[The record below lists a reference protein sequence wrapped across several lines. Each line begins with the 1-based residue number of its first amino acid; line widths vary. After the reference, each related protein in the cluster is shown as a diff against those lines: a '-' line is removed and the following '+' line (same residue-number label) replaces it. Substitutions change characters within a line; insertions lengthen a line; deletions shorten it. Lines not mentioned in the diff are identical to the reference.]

1 MLRIYPI
8 RTTKNRWNIYFYCKH
23 KCTTNCEYIVMSS
36 DSTELILEK
45 NPEFKNGVCSK
56 NLNIEKSHIRISSFD
71 KDNPQAYNGAL
82 INSDEEVISDNSF
95 TVSLYYP
102 FSSIFE
108 IFITSS
114 EGFTLKELI
123 NAIKVLYKYIY
134 DEEERTATPQT
145 FSLKKVCS
153 SCGIKNLADYVD
165 EHDVNDSTEEDCSI
179 CYESSKDSEIVKLK
193 CEHIFHKKCIE
204 KWVEKAGTCPLCRY
218 NIFLCNS
225 CSGKGIVYYQ
235 YSGIVIPLEQRGS
248 TLNRNRSNGFF
259 GIHSYDFED
268 LILKSMH
275 YDNKNKKLFVEISG

>member
-8 RTTKNRWNIYFYCKH
+8 RTTKNQWNIYFYCKH
-23 KCTTNCEYIVMSS
+23 KCTTKCEYIIMS
-36 DSTELILEK
+36 DSTELVLEK
-45 NPEFKNGVCSK
+45 NPEFKDGFCSK
-56 NLNIEKSHIRISSFD
+56 NFNIEKSQIRISSFD
-71 KDNPQAYNGAL
+71 KDNPEGCSGPL
-82 INSDEEVISDNSF
+82 INSDEEVISDSSF

-102 FSSIFE
+102 FSFIFD
-108 IFITSS
+108 ILISSS

-123 NAIKVLYKYIY
+123 NAIKVLYKFIY

-153 SCGIKNLADYVD
+153 SCGIKNLADYV
-165 EHDVNDSTEEDCSI
+165 ENQTNDSCEEEDCSI
-179 CYESSKDSEIVKLK
+179 CYETTKDSDIVKLK

-204 KWVEKAGTCPLCRY
+204 QWVEKSGTCPLCRY

-225 CSGKGIVYYQ
+225 CSGKGVVYYQ
-235 YSGIVIPLEQRGS
+235 YSGVVVPLEQRGS
-248 TLNRNRSNGFF
+248 ILNRNRSNGLF

-268 LILKSMH
+268 LVLKSMH